1 MVTVAL
7 NGFGRIGK
15 TFVRAIM
22 ADPRARQQLALVAI
36 NVGTADPAA
45 TAYAFKYDSLMGT
58 YNGEVMYEDGILTI
72 DDYAIAICAQPDATQ
87 LPWSSFG
94 IDWVVD
100 ATGHF
105 THREQAEL
113 HITAG
118 AGSVLITAPAYDV
131 DITIIPGVNQE
142 LFDTKKHKIVSLGS
156 CTTNAIVP
164 MLKVLQ
170 NACGIQQAHITTVHA
185 YTNSQAL
192 LDVDPSL
199 HDLRKSRAAAL
210 NIIPTSTGASRAVE
224 LVLPELKGKVT
235 GSALRIP
242 IPTVSLADCTFIPER
257 SVSTEDLMNAYR
269 DAANNAMQTIVSIS
283 YEPLVSTDFQGNS
296 SSVIIDSLLT
306 TMQRS
311 LGRIYG
317 WYDNEWGYSC
327 RLKDFLMN
335 VDTEGI

>member
-1 MVTVAL
+1 M
-7 NGFGRIGK
+7 
-15 TFVRAIM
+15 
-22 ADPRARQQLALVAI
+22 
-36 NVGTADPAA
+36 
-45 TAYAFKYDSLMGT
+45 
-58 YNGEVMYEDGILTI
+58 
-72 DDYAIAICAQPDATQ
+72 
-87 LPWSSFG
+87 
-94 IDWVVD
+94 
-100 ATGHF
+100 
-105 THREQAEL
+105 
-113 HITAG
+113 
-118 AGSVLITAPAYDV
+118 
-131 DITIIPGVNQE
+131 
-142 LFDTKKHKIVSLGS
+142 
-156 CTTNAIVP
+156 
-164 MLKVLQ
+164 
-170 NACGIQQAHITTVHA
+170 HA

>member
-142 LFDTKKHKIVSLGS
+142 LIQKNIRLSLL
-156 CTTNAIVP
+156 VVVQP
-164 MLKVLQ
+164 MLSFLCIKCYKTHVVFNKPILPR
-170 NACGIQQAHITTVHA
+170 CM
-185 YTNSQAL
+185 L
-192 LDVDPSL
+192 
-199 HDLRKSRAAAL
+199 
-210 NIIPTSTGASRAVE
+210 IPT
-224 LVLPELKGKVT
+224 LKHCWM
-235 GSALRIP
+235 LI
-242 IPTVSLADCTFIPER
+242 LLCTI
-257 SVSTEDLMNAYR
+257 
-269 DAANNAMQTIVSIS
+269 
-283 YEPLVSTDFQGNS
+283 
-296 SSVIIDSLLT
+296 
-306 TMQRS
+306 
-311 LGRIYG
+311 
-317 WYDNEWGYSC
+317 
-327 RLKDFLMN
+327 
-335 VDTEGI
+335 